1 MSRRTRALGVAVGG
15 VLLGHWLTYIA
26 VAPHPATRAALLRS
40 SGHGYVGVAD
50 QVGLVL
56 TLTALAALFV
66 ARLTRAHGPPTT
78 RSIIGRLV
86 AFQVSAFLLMEVL
99 ERLAVGMPLI
109 SILTHGLLPIGV
121 AMQVAAA
128 SAGALVVRL
137 ILRIADRVAEALA
150 RPEPN
155 LASRPLSVSL
165 PLAPAR
171 PRHHALATAGV
182 RAPPVA

>member
-66 ARLTRAHGPPTT
+66 AWLTRADGSPRLGRYSGGSL
-78 RSIIGRLV
+78 RSR
-86 AFQVSAFLLMEVL
+86 
-99 ERLAVGMPLI
+99 
-109 SILTHGLLPIGV
+109 
-121 AMQVAAA
+121 
-128 SAGALVVRL
+128 
-137 ILRIADRVAEALA
+137 
-150 RPEPN
+150 
-155 LASRPLSVSL
+155 SRHSC
-165 PLAPAR
+165 
-171 PRHHALATAGV
+171 
-182 RAPPVA
+182 

>member
-1 MSRRTRALGVAVGG
+1 
-15 VLLGHWLTYIA
+15 
-26 VAPHPATRAALLRS
+26 
-40 SGHGYVGVAD
+40 
-50 QVGLVL
+50 
-56 TLTALAALFV
+56 
-66 ARLTRAHGPPTT
+66 
-78 RSIIGRLV
+78 
-86 AFQVSAFLLMEVL
+86 MEVL

-155 LASRPLSVSL
+155 LTSRPLSFRL

-171 PRHHALATAGV
+171 PRLHALATAGV
-182 RAPPVA
+182 RGPPVA